1 MVDNIKKSLKE
12 RPKLTKSYYKNVQQ
26 KSDYDKLLE
35 KSADYT
41 KKTNEAKNDYMNRM
55 NDKLRDLSTLLRLTW
70 LF

>member
-1 MVDNIKKSLKE
+1 MKE
-12 RPKLTKSYYKNVQQ
+12 RPKLTKSCYKNVQQ

>member
-55 NDKLRDLSTLLRLTW
+55 HDKLRDLSTLLRLTW